1 MSLHISRLYLK
12 VFCVFITSVLLGG
25 GVTFLVDR
33 NEVLDR
39 QRAAMEVASI
49 HGHLL
54 QEQAARSLSATYALA
69 AVLRQGNGHIDNFD
83 AMASEMLNLYGGISA
98 LQLAPKGIISSIVPL
113 KGNEAALGHDLLQDP
128 ERNKEAF
135 AAVVSRKL
143 TLAGPFN
150 LRQGGVAVVGR
161 LPVFIQDGAGVDQ
174 FWGFTTSLIKIS
186 DLLLASRLGGEVSSE
201 YGFELAKVH
210 PDKEKTEVFWASSDK
225 QLSEPLAYRIAVPNG
240 EWRLSISRLDGWHSS
255 HAQLGLALFV
265 TMLTSLLAAFLALHL
280 LRQPHLLAH
289 EVALR
294 TCELR
299 EANDSLQAE
308 IVEHWNTEMALR
320 ESESQLEAKVQDRT
334 SDLIAVNIALENE
347 KNQQKVLID
356 KLAAVQNELLQSKMM
371 ASIGQLAAGVAHEIN
386 NPISFISS
394 NIGSL
399 GNFANGLLDAL
410 SSCEQKLA
418 NLPSGSIQERQANIV
433 QLQEKFD
440 LQYVREELPGLLKD
454 THDGVARIKR
464 IVQDLKDFS
473 NVDLAELQLA
483 DLNHGLD
490 STLNVLSSS
499 FGQDIEVIR
508 EFGAIPLVECVSQQI
523 NQVFL
528 NLLMNAAQAIDGAGT
543 IHIGTAEESGWVKV
557 EIADTGCGIDPKH
570 QPRIFDPFFS
580 NKPVGTGTG
589 LGLSLAYS
597 IVDHHGGR
605 IEVESELSK
614 GSIFRV
620 WLPVDRAIN

>member
-1 MSLHISRLYLK
+1 L
-12 VFCVFITSVLLGG
+12 
-25 GVTFLVDR
+25 
-33 NEVLDR
+33 
-39 QRAAMEVASI
+39 
-49 HGHLL
+49 
-54 QEQAARSLSATYALA
+54 
-69 AVLRQGNGHIDNFD
+69 
-83 AMASEMLNLYGGISA
+83 
-98 LQLAPKGIISSIVPL
+98 
-113 KGNEAALGHDLLQDP
+113 
-128 ERNKEAF
+128 
-135 AAVVSRKL
+135 
-143 TLAGPFN
+143 PF
-150 LRQGGVAVVGR
+150 
-161 LPVFIQDGAGVDQ
+161 
-174 FWGFTTSLIKIS
+174 
-186 DLLLASRLGGEVSSE
+186 
-201 YGFELAKVH
+201 
-210 PDKEKTEVFWASSDK
+210 
-225 QLSEPLAYRIAVPNG
+225 
-240 EWRLSISRLDGWHSS
+240 
-255 HAQLGLALFV
+255 
-265 TMLTSLLAAFLALHL
+265 
-280 LRQPHLLAH
+280 
-289 EVALR
+289 
-294 TCELR
+294 
-299 EANDSLQAE
+299 
-308 IVEHWNTEMALR
+308 
-320 ESESQLEAKVQDRT
+320 
-334 SDLIAVNIALENE
+334 
-347 KNQQKVLID
+347 
-356 KLAAVQNELLQSKMM
+356 
-371 ASIGQLAAGVAHEIN
+371 
-386 NPISFISS
+386 
-394 NIGSL
+394 
-399 GNFANGLLDAL
+399 
-410 SSCEQKLA
+410 
-418 NLPSGSIQERQANIV
+418 GSIQERQANIV

-473 NVDLAELQLA
+473 NVDQAELQLA

-543 IHIGTAEESGWVKV
+543 IHIVTADESGWVKV